1 MVPLVAASASRGRWW
16 EPFGRQLR
24 VSSKGRRRRV
34 RQASARG
41 KRMHDENDL
50 AVQGVTMT
58 GAIIFAL
65 IWTLLVSN
73 LLFALTG

>member
-1 MVPLVAASASRGRWW
+1 
-16 EPFGRQLR
+16 
-24 VSSKGRRRRV
+24 
-34 RQASARG
+34 
-41 KRMHDENDL
+41 MHDENDL